1 MIDGKGRWSLNY
13 TVMIPAAGSGQRMG
27 AGFNKL
33 FLKLGEKPIFI
44 HTLEAF
50 ERDPFCDGI
59 ILAVKNEEKRQIQT
73 YLNEFGIM
81 KVTKIVE
88 GGTERQY
95 SVEACL
101 AVYEGS
107 GVVLVHDAAR
117 PFIRR
122 SVIHALVKKASEYG
136 AAIVGVKAKD
146 TMKLAPT
153 GLVEETVNRDHLWI
167 VQTPQAFRY
176 EVFQQASERAK
187 EDNFLGTD
195 ESMLVE
201 RIGHPVHVVEGTY
214 DNVKMTTQEDLAIGE
229 ILLGRVRQE
238 ENA

>member
-1 MIDGKGRWSLNY
+1 MALTY
-13 TVMIPAAGSGQRMG
+13 TVMIPAAGSGKRMG

-33 FLKLGEKPIFI
+33 FLMLGKKPIFI

-50 ERDPFCDGI
+50 EADPLCEGI
-59 ILAVKNEEKRQIQT
+59 ILAVKLEEKEEIQA
-73 YLNEFGIM
+73 YLDQFNIM
-81 KVTKIVE
+81 KVGQMVA

-95 SVEACL
+95 SVGACL
-101 AVYEGS
+101 AAYEGD

-122 SVIHALVKKASEYG
+122 KVIHALVHEAALNG

-146 TMKLAPT
+146 TMKLAPSGT
-153 GLVEETVNRDHLWI
+153 VQETVNRDHLWI

-176 EVFQQASERAK
+176 DVLKKASEQATA
-187 EDNFLGTD
+187 DHFLGTD

-201 RIGHPVHVVEGTY
+201 RVGYPVQMVEGTY

-229 ILLGRVRQE
+229 VLLKRMQQE
-238 ENA
+238 EKR

>member
-1 MIDGKGRWSLNY
+1 
-13 TVMIPAAGSGQRMG
+13 MIPAAGSGQRMG

-44 HTLEAF
+44 HTLKAF
-50 ERDPFCDGI
+50 EQDPLCEGI
-59 ILAVKNEEKRQIQT
+59 ILAVKNEEKKDIQVS
-73 YLNEFGIM
+73 LDQFGIT
-81 KVTKIVE
+81 KVTQMVE

-101 AVYEGS
+101 AAYEGN

-122 SVIHALVKKASEYG
+122 SVIHALVKKASESG

-153 GLVEETVNRDHLWI
+153 GTVQETVNRDHLWI

-176 EVFQQASERAK
+176 EVFQKASDQAKA
-187 EDNFLGTD
+187 DDFLGTD
-195 ESMLVE
+195 EAMLVE
-201 RIGHPVHVVEGTY
+201 RIGYPVHMVEGTY

-229 ILLGRVRQE
+229 ILLKRVQQE
-238 ENA
+238 EEE